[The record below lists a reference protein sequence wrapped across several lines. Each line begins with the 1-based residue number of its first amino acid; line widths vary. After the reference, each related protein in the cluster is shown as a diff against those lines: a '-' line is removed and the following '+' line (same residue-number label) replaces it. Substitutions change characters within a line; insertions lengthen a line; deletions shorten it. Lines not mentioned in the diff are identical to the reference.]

1 MGDGNTT
8 LLTVVIVVIAIIIVL
23 WLLWN
28 LNKDSVRVG
37 PRPEPVGGIKATN
50 IGPGEVKI
58 SWHRALNAVKYRVF
72 IGGDNDADLDNGVM
86 SKRKVGASR
95 PFVKAGPKVGCGQD
109 CCPGTCDACVTQS
122 NYQYLVET
130 HHHEVVVESCQATFC
145 YIVVAYNEFGQSG
158 ECTTV
163 YTASPICACE
173 NVDAW
178 VATSDCRGT
187 TIKWRRPRC
196 CETFHIYVNAV
207 LVDSVDATL
216 ETVTIPAT
224 LPTDV
229 ITVSCQGDC
238 NTGPQITI
246 QPAPVVPPDND
257 CGCDDVHHHDH
268 DHDNTCHS
276 NKPQVAG
283 VPGFKSRPRS
293 RPAPRMPSP
302 NKRSDKPRLA
312 VVVPK
317 TQRVTLPKQ

>member
-8 LLTVVIVVIAIIIVL
+8 LLTVVIVVIAIIVVL

-37 PRPEPVGGIKATN
+37 PRPEPVGGVKSEN

-58 SWHRALNAVKYRVF
+58 SWHRALNAAKYRVF
-72 IGGDNDADLDNGVM
+72 INNDPIVTSSLGGKG
-86 SKRKVGASR
+86 RIVGATR

-130 HHHEVVVESCQATFC
+130 NHTEVIVESCDAQFC

-158 ECTTV
+158 ECTTIF
-163 YTASPICACE
+163 TATPQCACE

-178 VATSDCRGT
+178 VVTSNCLGT
-187 TIKWRRPRC
+187 TIKWRKPKC
-196 CETFHIYVNAV
+196 CLHFLIYVNGT
-207 LVDSVDATL
+207 LVDTVDASL
-216 ETVTIPAT
+216 ETVTIPSV
-224 LPTDV
+224 PSTDV
-229 ITVSCQGDC
+229 ITVACEGLC

-246 QPAPVVPPDND
+246 QPTPHHEDHHEEH
-257 CGCDDVHHHDH
+257 CGCDDDHHEEHHD
-268 DHDNTCHS
+268 DHTCHGP
-276 NKPQVAG
+276 NVTG

-302 NKRSDKPRLA
+302 NKRSDKPRIS

-317 TQRVTLPKQ
+317 TQRVALPKQ